1 MKIFVPGRICLFGEH
16 SDWAGGYRRINAEI
30 EKGYTLLTGT
40 DQGIYA
46 EVAPHPT
53 ALVLTS
59 TTPDGERHGPYEIP
73 MESKALLEEAQ
84 QGGFWSYIA
93 GVAYQ
98 ILTHYHVRG
107 LVIDNYKTDLPIK
120 KGLSSS
126 AAICVLAARAFN
138 RVYDLKMTIRGEM
151 ELAYQGEITTPS
163 RCGRMDQG
171 CAFGNRPVLMT
182 YDGDHLD
189 VTELQTPDDM
199 YFVVVDLQ
207 AKKDTMEILARLN
220 RCYPFAESEIER
232 GVQELL
238 GPINKRVVH
247 QAIEALGAGGAQ
259 RLGALMVEAQAFFDR
274 YATPACPEELTAPV
288 LHQVLNYE
296 PLKPH
301 IWGGKGVGSQGD
313 GTAQFVAR
321 SEADQ
326 QAVIE
331 IIERDLGMPC
341 LKLTMR
347 TGQKVRKAV
356 IPAAGFGTR
365 LFPATKAT
373 KKELFPIID
382 RDGIAKPAILLIV
395 EETLRAG
402 VDEVILIVQ
411 EHDLEAF
418 QSFFNVQVTIEN
430 YNKLPR
436 HFQEYAQRIL
446 EIGRHVSFA
455 IQETQEGFGHAV
467 YCAREAVG
475 NEPFLL
481 MLGDHLY
488 RSDGGKSCARQ
499 LIEAYNQHGISVLGL
514 RRTAEDQIANFGTA
528 TGVWMEEDRLLNV
541 TEFAEKPTV
550 DYARNNL
557 RVTGLPE
564 GEYLTVFG
572 QYIIKPQIFDY
583 LEEHIANNVR
593 ERGEFQLTSALDRL
607 RQEDGFLG
615 LIMDGQR
622 YDIGLPEYYL
632 ETLRTF
638 SQDSVP
644 LHHQQM

>member
-1 MKIFVPGRICLFGEH
+1 VKLFVPGRICLFGEH
-16 SDWAGGYRRINAEI
+16 SDWAGGYRRINADI
-30 EKGYTLLTGT
+30 EKGYTLITGT

-46 EVAPHPT
+46 EVEPHPS
-53 ALVLTS
+53 ALVLSS

-73 MESKALLEEAQ
+73 MEPGALLQEAQ
-84 QGGFWSYIA
+84 RGGFWSYIA

-107 LVIDNYKTDLPIK
+107 LVIDNYQTDMPMK

-126 AAICVLAARAFN
+126 AAICVLTARAFN

-171 CAFGNRPVLMT
+171 CAFGNRPILMA

-189 VTELQTPDDM
+189 VTELQVPNDM
-199 YFVVVDLQ
+199 YFVIVDLQ
-207 AKKDTMEILARLN
+207 AEKDTMEILARLN
-220 RCYPFAESEIER
+220 RCYPFAETDVER

-247 QAIEALGAGGAQ
+247 QAVEALQAGNAE
-259 RLGALMVEAQAFFDR
+259 RLGALMVEGQAFFDR
-274 YATPACPEELTAPV
+274 YGTPACPEELTAPV
-288 LHQVLNYE
+288 LHRVLSYE

-321 SEADQ
+321 SEADR

-341 LKLTMR
+341 LGLTLSA
-347 TGQKVRKAV
+347 GQKVRKAV

-373 KKELFPIID
+373 KKELFPIVD

-395 EETLRAG
+395 EEVLKAG
-402 VDEVILIVQ
+402 IEDVIIIVQ

-436 HFQEYAQRIL
+436 HFQEYAKRIL
-446 EIGRHVSFA
+446 EIGRRVSFV
-455 IQETQEGFGHAV
+455 IQRTQEGFGHAV

-488 RSDGGKSCARQ
+488 RSNGGQSCAQQ
-499 LIEAYNQHGISVLGL
+499 LVDAYSRHGISTLGL
-514 RRTAEDQIANFGTA
+514 RRTPEDQIANFGTV
-528 TGVWMEEDRLLNV
+528 TGVWTDDERLLSV

-557 RVTGLPE
+557 RVAGLQE
-564 GEYLTVFG
+564 NEYLTVFG

-583 LEEHIANNVR
+583 LEEHVTNNVR

-607 RQEDGFLG
+607 RKEDGFLG
-615 LIMDGQR
+615 LIVEGQR

-632 ETLRTF
+632 ETLKTF
-638 SQDSVP
+638 SQD
-644 LHHQQM
+644 